1 MRLRTL
7 PEASRHSMSLY
18 VDHTGEPLVD
28 HTGEPLRAWN
38 YARVPWEVVCDRRL
52 KPLDIRVYCM
62 ISGPT
67 FQATTAKVGTR
78 RIADCVHASRRL
90 VIGSIR
96 RRSIRRLEDCGH
108 IKRGK
113 PIRGR
118 REVYV
123 VTSDVLGRKQRA
135 GIEEVI
141 SSPSRTPRLAS
152 TRRA

>member
-90 VIGSIR
+90 VIGR
-96 RRSIRRLEDCGH
+96 IRRLEDCGH

-123 VTSDVLGRKQRA
+123 VTSDVFGRKQRA